1 MIVYVQK
8 IIEIV
13 MDRKKII
20 FITEFFP
27 HEKSKFQTGGTISNR
42 NFLRSISHNFD
53 IKVISFDNKSEIY
66 DFSNEPY
73 QVIQKGR
80 PPWRALGLFLH
91 WQDFVRQCTKDLAG
105 GEFDVDFLIATTSTL
120 AAFDA
125 APPKASCVAIV
136 QAFENFGFNCPWVPW
151 RSRVDLAKG
160 AVLRRFRDGRLMR
173 RADGILTNSAF
184 MRAAIS
190 HRFGIDPRLIHIL
203 KQQIDFEPTMPR
215 PPQSTIGFVHRG
227 SDKNIALVL
236 ELARLA
242 PDLNFLIYGHA
253 SDLPSSPPE
262 NVSLMGWASDRAAM
276 FASAALWLVPSVW
289 AEPFGRVS
297 IEAQA
302 AYRPVLVANRGG
314 LPETVAHDRY
324 VIGDF
329 SPDAWLMRIRELLT
343 LPESE
348 IFSSAKTIQNEF
360 SKEAHDRAI
369 WQALQLISQ
378 PGRMH
383 Q

>member
-1 MIVYVQK
+1 MIIDVK
-8 IIEIV
+8 IILEII

-42 NFLRSISHNFD
+42 NFLRFISYKHD
-53 IKVISFDNKSEIY
+53 VQVISFDNNSELSN
-66 DFSNEPY
+66 FCNEPY
-73 QVIQKGR
+73 RVIQKGR
-80 PPWRALGLFLH
+80 PPWRALGLFRH
-91 WQDFVRQCTKDLAG
+91 WQDFVRQCTKDLVG

-120 AAFDA
+120 AAFDV
-125 APPKASCVAIV
+125 APPKAKCLAIV
-136 QAFENFGFNCPWVPW
+136 QAFENFGLNCRWVPR

-160 AVLRRFRDGRLMR
+160 AVLRRFQDGRLIR
-173 RADGILTNSAF
+173 RADGILTNSVF

-190 HRFGIDPRLIHIL
+190 CRFGIDPSLIHIL
-203 KQQIDFEPTMPR
+203 KQQIDFKPAMHR
-215 PPQSTIGFVHRG
+215 PPQNTIGFVHRG
-227 SDKNIALVL
+227 PDKNIALIL

-276 FASAALWLVPSVW
+276 FASAALWLVPSLW

-324 VIGDF
+324 VIDDF

-343 LPESE
+343 IPESE

-360 SKEAHDRAI
+360 SKEAHDIAI
-369 WQALQLISQ
+369 WEALQLISQ
-378 PGRMH
+378 SGRIH
-383 Q
+383 